1 MIITISGLHGT
12 GKSTVGKI
20 LSKEL
25 GLNYYSTGQAFRDL
39 AQEKNMS
46 LEQFTDYVEENPKI
60 DMELDQ
66 KIIDI
71 AKQGDV
77 VIDSRLSGY
86 LLKELADFKILLTCP
101 IETRIK
107 RMADRDDSS
116 FEEKLKETVIREKSE
131 LERFKKLYNINLE
144 NSEKNRQ
151 LYDLIINTEKISARQ
166 VTKKILSA
174 IHSKFR

>member
-46 LEQFTDYVEENPKI
+46 LEQFTDYVEENPEI

-131 LERFKKLYNINLE
+131 LERFKRLYDINLE

-166 VTKKILSA
+166 VAKKILSA
-174 IHSKFR
+174 IHS

>member
-46 LEQFTDYVEENPKI
+46 LEQFTDYVEENPEI

-131 LERFKKLYNINLE
+131 LERFKRLYNINLE

-166 VTKKILSA
+166 VAKKILSA
-174 IHSKFR
+174 IHS